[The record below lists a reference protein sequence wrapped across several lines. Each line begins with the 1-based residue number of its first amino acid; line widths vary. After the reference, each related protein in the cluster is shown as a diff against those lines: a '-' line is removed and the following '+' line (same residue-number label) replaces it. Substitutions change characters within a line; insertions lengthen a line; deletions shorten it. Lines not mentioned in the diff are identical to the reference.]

1 MNLRL
6 PASLKLTVPLILL
19 VFAATLSAVNLLYHV
34 PQAERAAEDDS
45 RKRLAQEMSRL
56 QSTLEYLLLKG
67 DVAVAQHEIEVQA
80 HNHDVILAA
89 LTDDRQAVVVATR
102 RAWLGRQIAE
112 VLPQFDLDQAAGAIR
127 ERRAEVTTDAN
138 GDMLLGYAGVLI
150 GSEREEL
157 RPSRT
162 GTLFLAYDL
171 KRYKAEARAQVLQQ
185 SLYWAGWV
193 TALALAMWL
202 VFHFLLTRRTARLV
216 HAAEEL
222 AAGNLSARSGLKGN
236 DELGRLGRAF
246 DAMALDVA
254 ETETRL
260 RQDLAERARVQR
272 ELQNSE
278 ARLQQILN
286 NATAVIYV
294 KDIEGRLLFVNRQ
307 WERLF
312 HKRLADVVGKTERET
327 LPEDTT
333 QAFRNNDL
341 LVLQRNAAME
351 FEETAPLDD
360 GAHTYISIKFPLHDA
375 SGKAYAV
382 CGISTDITERKRSG
396 EALRASE
403 ASYRAIFDAAEDSI
417 FVHDIDTG
425 AIVDVNPRACATFG
439 YTREEFRQ
447 VNVGMLGTGERPYT
461 QEDAIALMARAAAG
475 APQSVEWHG
484 RSKDGTLRWHDV
496 YVKRVTIGGVDRI
509 LALARDITDRKTAE
523 AALRASEEQY
533 RSMFNASIDGLALW
547 NAAGEIVDTNPAL
560 RRMYGYSES
569 ELSTLPTGA
578 WAGPC
583 FHLDFLRAVVAGQA
597 LHSEVTEVRKDGSA
611 LELEVHGIPMQYQGK
626 PHVLTI
632 ARDITDKKRSA
643 EELARQRES
652 LHQREKLAAL
662 GSLLAGV
669 AHELNNPL
677 SVVVAR
683 AVLLEEQGDSATK
696 AAALKIRTAAER
708 CARIVRTFLAMA
720 RQQQPE
726 RGPVAINDVVSAA
739 LDIAAYPIRTSSI
752 EVTLDLSK
760 HIPRILADA
769 DQLHQV
775 LLNLVINAQQSLQ
788 EQPTPRR
795 LHVSS
800 CYDSFV
806 GVVCITVADNG
817 PGIPEHLRT
826 RVFEPYF
833 TTKPTGIGTGV
844 GLAVSLGIVEAHG
857 GTLTVDCP
865 DEGGATFTILLP
877 VGDLKASKPDAGQS
891 PKANAGRRTILIV
904 DDEAEIRDTL
914 AEILTGA
921 HHRVVAVSSG
931 REALERMAA
940 EQYDVIL
947 TDMRMPDLDGRA
959 LYQAIEQR
967 WPGRAKRVI
976 FVTGDTLATALRE
989 FVSESGRPVIEK
1001 PFLPNEVRRV
1011 VAELAIDGEAASSD

>member
-1 MNLRL
+1 
-6 PASLKLTVPLILL
+6 
-19 VFAATLSAVNLLYHV
+19 
-34 PQAERAAEDDS
+34 
-45 RKRLAQEMSRL
+45 
-56 QSTLEYLLLKG
+56 
-67 DVAVAQHEIEVQA
+67 
-80 HNHDVILAA
+80 
-89 LTDDRQAVVVATR
+89 
-102 RAWLGRQIAE
+102 
-112 VLPQFDLDQAAGAIR
+112 
-127 ERRAEVTTDAN
+127 
-138 GDMLLGYAGVLI
+138 
-150 GSEREEL
+150 
-157 RPSRT
+157 
-162 GTLFLAYDL
+162 
-171 KRYKAEARAQVLQQ
+171 
-185 SLYWAGWV
+185 
-193 TALALAMWL
+193 
-202 VFHFLLTRRTARLV
+202 
-216 HAAEEL
+216 
-222 AAGNLSARSGLKGN
+222 
-236 DELGRLGRAF
+236 
-246 DAMALDVA
+246 
-254 ETETRL
+254 
-260 RQDLAERARVQR
+260 
-272 ELQNSE
+272 
-278 ARLQQILN
+278 
-286 NATAVIYV
+286 
-294 KDIEGRLLFVNRQ
+294 
-307 WERLF
+307 
-312 HKRLADVVGKTERET
+312 
-327 LPEDTT
+327 
-333 QAFRNNDL
+333 
-341 LVLQRNAAME
+341 
-351 FEETAPLDD
+351 
-360 GAHTYISIKFPLHDA
+360 
-375 SGKAYAV
+375 
-382 CGISTDITERKRSG
+382 
-396 EALRASE
+396 
-403 ASYRAIFDAAEDSI
+403 
-417 FVHDIDTG
+417 
-425 AIVDVNPRACATFG
+425 
-439 YTREEFRQ
+439 
-447 VNVGMLGTGERPYT
+447 
-461 QEDAIALMARAAAG
+461 
-475 APQSVEWHG
+475 
-484 RSKDGTLRWHDV
+484 
-496 YVKRVTIGGVDRI
+496 
-509 LALARDITDRKTAE
+509 
-523 AALRASEEQY
+523 
-533 RSMFNASIDGLALW
+533 
-547 NAAGEIVDTNPAL
+547 
-560 RRMYGYSES
+560 
-569 ELSTLPTGA
+569 
-578 WAGPC
+578 
-583 FHLDFLRAVVAGQA
+583 
-597 LHSEVTEVRKDGSA
+597 
-611 LELEVHGIPMQYQGK
+611 MQYQGE

-739 LDIAAYPIRTSSI
+739 LDIAAYAIRTSSI

-865 DEGGATFTILLP
+865 DEGGATFTIPLP

-959 LYQAIEQR
+959 LYQAIER
-967 WPGRAKRVI
+967 
-976 FVTGDTLATALRE
+976 TLARARRARRLRHRRYARHGTARVRLRE
-989 FVSESGRPVIEK
+989 RPSGHRK
-1001 PFLPNEVRRV
+1001 ALPAERGSPRRRRARDRRRGWV
-1011 VAELAIDGEAASSD
+1011 LGLT